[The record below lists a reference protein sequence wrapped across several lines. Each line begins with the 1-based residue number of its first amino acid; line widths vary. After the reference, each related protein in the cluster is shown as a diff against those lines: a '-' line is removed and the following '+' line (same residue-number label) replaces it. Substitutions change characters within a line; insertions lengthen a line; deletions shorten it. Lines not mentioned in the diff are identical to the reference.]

1 MWVFNEGV
9 PRSGKSYDCVA
20 NHVLPAIVKGRHVW
34 ARING
39 LETAECRQAIANH
52 LGLPLAHVEK
62 YLHHVETNDVVATF
76 AAKQDP
82 ETGRWLIAD
91 EFKNALVIIDEV
103 HEFYVE
109 SRAPLPPAT
118 ENFFA
123 LFGQNGG
130 DGVVMTQFWKRLH
143 EAIRARVE
151 RKHSF
156 QKLTAFGMDGKCRV
170 TFHHSVAA
178 GKFQKIGTKVF
189 SYDPKIFPLYHGYAP
204 GATNT
209 EVYKEGSTNV
219 WRIVLLAG
227 VPTVILLAISAYIFI
242 GFFRN
247 GFGDAQVSPVTSSAS
262 SEPVPTAVGQV
273 FKPGA
278 VVPAPGD
285 VVDAVVPPPDP
296 LAGMQPAQ
304 RYVAEL
310 AKLGR
315 VRLAALAYIDGK
327 GRAWIEWVDT
337 GNNAVETL
345 DTNQLESMGFTVEFS
360 AYGVKLTASDHTI
373 IATAWPRPP
382 TVREAEARTYNT
394 REAGLV
400 DGGGAGVRL
409 SAQSA
414 ATVATAGATIG
425 YAPGQRAD
433 QFPRS
438 PGYAS
443 ESYTGPTSTL

>member
-20 NHVLPAIVKGRHVW
+20 NHVLPAIKNGRHVW

-39 LETAECRQAIANH
+39 LETEECRAAIAAH
-52 LGLPLAHVEK
+52 LGLPLEHVQK
-62 YLHHVETNDVVATF
+62 YLHHVETNEVVATF
-76 AAKQDP
+76 AASQDP
-82 ETGRWLIAD
+82 STGRWLIAE

-109 SRAPLPPAT
+109 SRAPLAPAT

-178 GKFQKIGTKVF
+178 GKFQKIGTKIF
-189 SYDPKIFPLYHGYAP
+189 TYDPKIFPLYHGYAP

-209 EVYKEGSTNV
+209 EVYKEGGTNV
-219 WRIVLLAG
+219 WRIVLIAAVPMLIVMG
-227 VPTVILLAISAYIFI
+227 VAAYFFL
-242 GFFRN
+242 GFFAS
-247 GFGDAQVSPVTSSAS
+247 GFVDDEVQPVA
-262 SEPVPTAVGQV
+262 VVQGTAVGQV
-273 FKPGA
+273 FKPGEVVPSPGAVASA
-278 VVPAPGD
+278 VVPE
-285 VVDAVVPPPDP
+285 PDP
-296 LAGMQPAQ
+296 LDALEPAQ

-310 AKLGR
+310 ADLGR
-315 VRLAALAYIDGK
+315 VRVAAVAYIGGK
-327 GRAWIEWVDT
+327 GRAWLEWVDT
-337 GNNAVETL
+337 GNNPVESL
-345 DTNQLESMGFTVEFS
+345 DTNQLEAMGFEVLI
-360 AYGVKLTASDHTI
+360 ADYGVKLTSGDHTI
-373 IATAWPRPP
+373 IATAWPRQPN
-382 TVREAEARTYNT
+382 VREAEARTYNT

-400 DGGGAGVRL
+400 GGGGEGARDSVQIAGT
-409 SAQSA
+409 A
-414 ATVATAGATIG
+414 ATVATTVG
-425 YAPGQRAD
+425 YSPGQRAD
-433 QFPRS
+433 VFPRS
-438 PGYAS
+438 PGYQA
-443 ESYTGPTSTL
+443 EGYTGPTSTL

>member
-39 LETAECRQAIANH
+39 LETPECRQAIAKH
-52 LGLPLAHVEK
+52 LGLPLEHVEK
-62 YLHHVETNDVVATF
+62 YLHHVETKDVVTTF
-76 AAKQDP
+76 AASQDP
-82 ETGRWLIAD
+82 ETQRWVIAD
-91 EFKNALVIIDEV
+91 DFKNALVIIDEV

-109 SRAPLPPAT
+109 GRAPLPPAV

-130 DGVVMTQFWKRLH
+130 DGIIMTQFWKRLH

-156 QKLTAFGMDGKCRV
+156 QKLTAFGMEGSYRV
-170 TFHHSVAA
+170 TFNHSVSA
-178 GKFQKIGTKVF
+178 GKFQKVGSKVAK
-189 SYDPKIFPLYHGYAP
+189 YDPKIFPLYHGYAP

-209 EVYKEGSTNV
+209 EVYKEGSVNV
-219 WRIVLLAG
+219 WRMVLIGAIPMLIVFAVG
-227 VPTVILLAISAYIFI
+227 AYVFI

-247 GFGDAQVSPVTSSAS
+247 GFGQAESSPVTTPATSAPS
-262 SEPVPTAVGQV
+262 AVGQV

-278 VVPAPGD
+278 VVPAPGQVAD
-285 VVDAVVPPPDP
+285 VVVPPPDP
-296 LAGMQPAQ
+296 LEGLEPAQ

-315 VRLAALAYIDGK
+315 VRVAAMAYVDGK
-327 GRAWIEWVDT
+327 GRAWLEWVDT
-337 GNNAVETL
+337 GNNPVESL
-345 DTNQLESMGFTVEFS
+345 DTNQLQDMGFSVEF
-360 AYGVKLTASDHTI
+360 AGYGVKLTAADHTI
-373 IATAWPRPP
+373 IATAWPRRPN
-382 TVREAEARTYNT
+382 VREVEARTYNT

-400 DGGGAGVRL
+400 DGGGAGVRV

-414 ATVATAGATIG
+414 ATVASTGTVVG
-425 YAPGQRAD
+425 YAPGHRAD
-433 QFPRS
+433 VFPRS
-438 PGYAS
+438 PGYAA
-443 ESYTGPTSTL
+443 ESWTGPTSTL